1 MDLQDSLHLSKR
13 LVWLGNA
20 GCCGFCTVHTG
31 TTAEADDRLAVM
43 IQIHVKGFVHIDGCW
58 IGNGFVVD
66 MVRDAASLQCLLQ
79 SFCKAKASDTCICD
93 DEYIVIVS
101 FFQNFRDPFDTS
113 YDLRIAVRKQWKGEF
128 KDVLENPA
136 VSFF

>member
-1 MDLQDSLHLSKR
+1 MELQDSLHLSKR

-31 TTAEADDRLAVM
+31 TTAEADDRLAV
-43 IQIHVKGFVHIDGCW
+43 IVQIHVKGFVHIDGCW

-66 MVRDAASLQCLLQ
+66 VVRDAASLQCLLQ
-79 SFCKAKASDTCICD
+79 SFCKAKASDPCICD

-101 FFQNFRDPFDTS
+101 FSRTS
-113 YDLRIAVRKQWKGEF
+113 GIPLTLPMIFGLR
-128 KDVLENPA
+128 
-136 VSFF
+136 

>member
-1 MDLQDSLHLSKR
+1 MAI
-13 LVWLGNA
+13 A

>member
-1 MDLQDSLHLSKR
+1 
-13 LVWLGNA
+13 
-20 GCCGFCTVHTG
+20 
-31 TTAEADDRLAVM
+31 M

-113 YDLRIAVRKQWKGEF
+113 YDLRIAVRNVDGRANLKTFWKIRQ
-128 KDVLENPA
+128 
-136 VSFF
+136 